1 MPHDDELVRRFAESS
16 STRSR
21 AVLAAFTTLLERS
34 WPVPAA
40 LAPLRASSASDS
52 HAVTIRR
59 VLDALDAVHAQH
71 ETAMFWWKDE
81 ESRFLG
87 FCPRLCAAS
96 GLPPQL
102 LSGVTDAD
110 PRVPWNRQAA
120 LYMRDDRE
128 VLASGG
134 PRFDILERQDR
145 DTGTV
150 WLRTSKVPYTGVGGD
165 GTVGGFDTISVAE
178 AQRLAKQA
186 QRH

>member
-16 STRSR
+16 GTRAR
-21 AVLAAFTTLLERS
+21 AVLGALTTLLERS

-40 LAPLRASSASDS
+40 LAPLRASSVSDG

-59 VLDALDAVHAQH
+59 VLDALDAVHAVH
-71 ETAMFWWKDE
+71 DTAMFWWKDE

-96 GLPPQL
+96 GLSPSIL
-102 LSGVTDAD
+102 LGVTDAD

-128 VLASGG
+128 VLASGA

-150 WLRTSKVPYTGVGGD
+150 WLRTSKVPYAGVGGD

-186 QRH
+186 QRS

>member
-16 STRSR
+16 GTRSR

-40 LAPLRASSASDS
+40 LAPLRASSASDN

-59 VLDALDAVHAQH
+59 VLDALDAVHA
-71 ETAMFWWKDE
+71 
-81 ESRFLG
+81 
-87 FCPRLCAAS
+87 S

-102 LSGVTDAD
+102 QVGVNDAD
-110 PRVPWNRQAA
+110 PRIRWNRQAA

-128 VLASGG
+128 VLASGA

-145 DTGTV
+145 DSGTV

-186 QRH
+186 QRP